1 MKAKSVN
8 ASRAVKAGIVLPPD
22 TNNYGTM
29 FGGRIMAL
37 IDEVAALSAMRHAR
51 MPVVTASSDS
61 VDFLGPI
68 QTGHSVCL
76 ESFVSWTDE
85 KRIEVFVKVV
95 GEDLMSG
102 ERHVCATAFLTFMAV
117 DKKGNLKSVPQVL
130 PETELEKRLFEGGPG
145 RSEKRKKRRDRSKI
159 LAREFGVT
167 KPWGEAKRKRQG
179 PSIKASS

>member
-1 MKAKSVN
+1 MKPKSVN
-8 ASRAVKAGIVLPPD
+8 ESRAVKAGIVLPPD

-29 FGGRIMAL
+29 FGGKIMAL

-68 QTGHSVCL
+68 ENGQSVCL

-85 KRIEVFVKVV
+85 TRIEVFVKVV

-117 DKKGNLKSVPQVL
+117 DGKGKIKPVPQVF
-130 PETELEKRLFEGGPG
+130 PETELERRLFEDGP
-145 RSEKRKKRRDRSKI
+145 RRAKKRRERRQHSKI
-159 LAREFGVT
+159 LAQEFGVT
-167 KPWGEAKRKRQG
+167 KPWGKKKG
-179 PSIKASS
+179 DTT

>member
-1 MKAKSVN
+1 
-8 ASRAVKAGIVLPPD
+8 
-22 TNNYGTM
+22 M

-68 QTGHSVCL
+68 QNGQSVCL

-85 KRIEVFVKVV
+85 IRIEVFVKVV

-117 DKKGNLKSVPQVL
+117 DEEGNFKPVPQVL
-130 PETELEKRLFEGGPG
+130 PETELEKRLFEDGP
-145 RSEKRKKRRDRSKI
+145 RRFEKRRDRRHLSKK
-159 LAREFGVT
+159 LAQEFGVT
-167 KPWGEAKRKRQG
+167 KPWGKRNEEV
-179 PSIKASS
+179 A

>member
-1 MKAKSVN
+1 M
-8 ASRAVKAGIVLPPD
+8 KAGIVLPPD

-68 QTGHSVCL
+68 QLGQSVCL

-95 GEDLMSG
+95 GEDLMTG

-130 PETELEKRLFEGGPG
+130 PETELERKLFEDGPR
-145 RSEKRKKRRDRSKI
+145 RSRKRRERRERSKI
-159 LAREFGVT
+159 LAREFGIT
-167 KPWGEAKRKRQG
+167 KPWGAREGKK
-179 PSIKASS
+179 K

>member
-1 MKAKSVN
+1 MQGKSVN
-8 ASRAVKAGIVLPPD
+8 ISRAVKAGIVLPPD

-68 QTGHSVCL
+68 QLGQSVCL

-117 DKKGNLKSVPQVL
+117 DEDANLKPVPQVV
-130 PETELEKRLFEGGPG
+130 PETNMERKLFEDGLRRAEKRRE
-145 RSEKRKKRRDRSKI
+145 RRHRSKI
-159 LAREFGVT
+159 LAEQFGVT
-167 KPWGEAKRKRQG
+167 KPWGKLEGKVQ
-179 PSIKASS
+179 